1 MGRGRQHNSRMT
13 TPRASDPLLNLN
25 ALSDDPLIR
34 DQIER
39 GLADV
44 MAEQH
49 AHDSAKGDKKKDKDK
64 SAKEGR
70 KNDLLKLIHEYQRR
84 CIEFADRKATFIV
97 FGANAFASFLDR
109 SKGLKDVR
117 ETPMAEWTAKM
128 ITGEVAVAVLAL
140 AGFTALWVIIPR
152 IARKVPKGAI
162 YWEAIRKYET
172 QDDWVKAMADFT
184 EEDTQRIV
192 LRGIYDL
199 AGINVRKYRMLQT
212 ATWIGGIGMGM
223 ALAHIAL

>member
-1 MGRGRQHNSRMT
+1 MT
-13 TPRASDPLLNLN
+13 IPASPDPLKNLG
-25 ALSDDPLIR
+25 ALSDDLAIR
-34 DQIER
+34 AQIEA
-39 GLADV
+39 GLAEV
-44 MAEQH
+44 MAEDH
-49 AHDSAKGDKKKDKDK
+49 ALHATRGDKKKEKEK
-64 SAKEGR
+64 SQKEGR

-117 ETPMAEWTAKM
+117 TTPMADWTAKM
-128 ITGEVAVAVLAL
+128 VSGEVAITFLAL

-162 YWEAIRKYET
+162 YWEAIRKYES
-172 QDDWVKAMADFT
+172 QDEWVRAMTDFT

-199 AGINVRKYRMLQT
+199 AGINVRKYRLLQVS
-212 ATWIGGIGMGM
+212 TWIGGVGM
-223 ALAHIAL
+223 AFALLHIGL